1 MDLYLFD
8 FDRTLYHYDSTRR
21 LPAQSRLTGVSEYH
35 LAKSWWAAGF
45 EARAETGDWPT
56 AAEYLDEFARVT
68 GARLS
73 LDQWAQARSA
83 ASTPDEGM
91 IRMLARASSLGTVA
105 VFSNNPSPFLETLPT
120 MAAPVVDIVG
130 DNVVVSFQLGV
141 RKPDPE
147 ASRLALARF
156 GASPANA
163 FFVDDNLAN
172 VEGAASIGIDG
183 FHYRGEHDLAALGVA
198 IDAFAARND

>member
-1 MDLYLFD
+1 
-8 FDRTLYHYDSTRR
+8 
-21 LPAQSRLTGVSEYH
+21 
-35 LAKSWWAAGF
+35 
-45 EARAETGDWPT
+45 
-56 AAEYLDEFARVT
+56 
-68 GARLS
+68 
-73 LDQWAQARSA
+73 
-83 ASTPDEGM
+83 M
-91 IRMLARASSLGTVA
+91 IRLLARASTLGTVA

-156 GASPANA
+156 GASPTDA
-163 FFVDDNLAN
+163 FFVDDSLAN

-183 FHYRGEHDLAALGVA
+183 FHYRGEQDLVELGAA
-198 IDAFAARND
+198 IEQFSRRND